1 MGASASVGALILP
14 NHTSGRDTLRHYWS
28 RQFRGV
34 TKRSQTRPRE
44 MHKILCIRGSAL
56 WRAAGMVMSE
66 LELHVQDEQIIVNM
80 PETRLTMT
88 YQASSDAPWLI
99 ELPFWTCDDRT
110 APISVNDFRGRA
122 WQAAN
127 KKARELGWIAEA
139 GLFYGGG
146 PRPSLV
152 PNSAQTP

>member
-1 MGASASVGALILP
+1 MDWNTHHPLSRKKTGTMTQAFGFGRRLILP
-14 NHTSGRDTLRHYWS
+14 NHTSGRDTLRHYWP

-34 TKRSQTRPRE
+34 TKRSQTRPCE

-56 WRAAGMVMSE
+56 WEARGGMVMSE
-66 LELHVQDEQIIVNM
+66 LELHVHDEQIIVNM

-110 APISVNDFRGRA
+110 APISVNDFRGG
-122 WQAAN
+122 
-127 KKARELGWIAEA
+127 LGRQ
-139 GLFYGGG
+139 LTR
-146 PRPSLV
+146 RPAS
-152 PNSAQTP
+152 

>member
-1 MGASASVGALILP
+1 
-14 NHTSGRDTLRHYWS
+14 
-28 RQFRGV
+28 
-34 TKRSQTRPRE
+34 
-44 MHKILCIRGSAL
+44 
-56 WRAAGMVMSE
+56 MVMSE
-66 LELHVQDEQIIVNM
+66 LELHVHDEQIIVNM

-88 YQASSDAPWLI
+88 YQASLDVPWLV

-139 GLFYGGG
+139 GRPYGGG
-146 PRPSLV
+146 V
-152 PNSAQTP
+152 